1 MISLIP
7 FAELAGVGIVA
18 HVVERKL
25 ERAGHGGRV
34 VLVRMATYVICAG
47 IALYQWRIALRML
60 GLAFGV
66 HVSW

>member
-1 MISLIP
+1 MVSLVP
-7 FAELAGVGIVA
+7 FVQLAIVGVVSHAI
-18 HVVERKL
+18 ERKI

-34 VLVRMATYVICAG
+34 IYVRLATYVICGG

-60 GLAFGV
+60 GNAFGV

>member
-7 FAELAGVGIVA
+7 FLQLAAVGVA
-18 HVVERKL
+18 SHVIERKI

-60 GLAFGV
+60 GIVFGV